1 MHSKCYCGSEW
12 LTAPATSPH
21 LGQVLPKLIFVWI
34 KIFSLHSLKSWCSY
48 VLDKFQN
55 ILKKE
60 ANNTTTFHAKKKVE
74 RKEEEGEKGK
84 ENKQVH
90 GEYEDDTI
98 NNETTNSNNN
108 EKVRIL

>member
-1 MHSKCYCGSEW
+1 MLLWQRVTDCSCHQSTPGTSPPEVNICLNQNL
-12 LTAPATSPH
+12 LTA
-21 LGQVLPKLIFVWI
+21 LFE
-34 KIFSLHSLKSWCSY
+34 SWCSY

-108 EKVRIL
+108 EKVRTL

>member
-1 MHSKCYCGSEW
+1 M
-12 LTAPATSPH
+12 
-21 LGQVLPKLIFVWI
+21 
-34 KIFSLHSLKSWCSY
+34 
-48 VLDKFQN
+48 DKFQN

-84 ENKQVH
+84 ENEQVH
-90 GEYEDDTI
+90 GEYEGDTKI